1 MVERASDRKVGMTPK
16 CWYVETSRD
25 DTMDIMKPTRG
36 ANTEGSNGDTR
47 GSCNTAGLETHVRKP
62 GL

>member
-1 MVERASDRKVGMTPK
+1 MTPK